1 MAPRN
6 SVRGQSVPSQSI
18 SAALSSA
25 VAEWLVIFLLFLDG
39 LLSYLVKRFA
49 RYSNLQTPCLLCS
62 SLDRILAAERPG
74 FCHDLIC
81 QAHKLEIA
89 STISNDHPEVGEA
102 SLLSHAAERVSSSG
116 TFKSQVG
123 KMEGTTDNPKRLSAD
138 TDSNSFEAKIGGDD
152 LANLPLLER
161 EYSSYNVQRS
171 LKSELIFSEIN
182 ELGVA
187 SSVLAGHHLPYHG
200 DGSTKKKEKASGSP
214 VSSRIGDHLP
224 HIGYTE
230 VKVTSDSESEML
242 PSDDDDGGATVGTND
257 VEEGVSSQSP
267 QVEDVLSRS
276 LEDDV
281 VSEKQMH
288 TVPLSPEHS
297 CLIPMEES
305 EVLKHEEGALLVRR
319 ADPTHGLEELNWT
332 LIGEKDHS
340 SLQLKPT
347 SESTVSKGEFKI
359 PFLVILG
366 AGSVSPA
373 PSVEAANDSNP
384 TGTESI
390 HVPSAKDP
398 GSSMLNHMDLND
410 AYKMAIGS
418 SMNQGSP
425 RDSHGVSEELRL
437 LMSHISAS
445 RGPEI
450 SWGEM
455 SPSPRVYGQGEDL
468 KVFDASVAIV
478 QRNLSRKFSIER
490 NESSTESL
498 DGGSIISEI
507 EGESPVDRLKRQI
520 DFDWKSMTLLYKE
533 LEEERNA
540 SAIAANQAMAMITRL
555 QEEKASMQMEAL
567 QYQRMMEEQSEY
579 DQEALQRLNDALT
592 QKEVELEDLKVELE
606 RCGKLLRD
614 EPLPPKV
621 TDNSEQTEGKSV
633 DMELFK
639 ASNGEKTLE
648 CSGKDSRDVEGDERA
663 TPMTSTFSF
672 DDEKQYISEC
682 LRRLEK
688 KLRSSNNDPHVDAS
702 GSNVGED
709 GPPYHTIE
717 NSDFSVEGVGE
728 RHDTEQG
735 HWDEK
740 IQKDSNSGENVLC
753 EQDESSFPGESSQTS
768 GPTLA
773 NVNDISKLRE
783 FDNGSAQSSVI
794 QRIDLSSFENEVLH
808 LNERLK
814 TLEADRSFLEH
825 IVNSLRN
832 ESGAVQFVQEIACHL
847 RELRRIGVRRRDQ
860 TMV

>member
-1 MAPRN
+1 MLQ
-6 SVRGQSVPSQSI
+6 RGCPALGPSSPWWGKWREPLTIQRDYPQI
-18 SAALSSA
+18 LILTGI
-25 VAEWLVIFLLFLDG
+25 LVF
-39 LLSYLVKRFA
+39 
-49 RYSNLQTPCLLCS
+49 
-62 SLDRILAAERPG
+62 
-74 FCHDLIC
+74 
-81 QAHKLEIA
+81 
-89 STISNDHPEVGEA
+89 
-102 SLLSHAAERVSSSG
+102 
-116 TFKSQVG
+116 
-123 KMEGTTDNPKRLSAD
+123 
-138 TDSNSFEAKIGGDD
+138 
-152 LANLPLLER
+152 
-161 EYSSYNVQRS
+161 NVQRS
-171 LKSELIFSEIN
+171 LQSELIFSEIN

-347 SESTVSKGEFKI
+347 SESTVSKVPEVEVGRI
-359 PFLVILG
+359 IHGP
-366 AGSVSPA
+366 SPWKGI
-373 PSVEAANDSNP
+373 VEAANDSNP

-592 QKEVELEDLKVELE
+592 KRK
-606 RCGKLLRD
+606 D

-709 GPPYHTIE
+709 
-717 NSDFSVEGVGE
+717 EGVGE